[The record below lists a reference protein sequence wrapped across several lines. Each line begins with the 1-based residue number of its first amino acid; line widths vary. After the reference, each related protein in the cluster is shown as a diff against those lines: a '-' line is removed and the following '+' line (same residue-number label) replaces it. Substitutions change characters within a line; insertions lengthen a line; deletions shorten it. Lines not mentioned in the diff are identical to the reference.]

1 MSKPCDCFAQ
11 LSQCSPECERYRETP
26 QRRDLR
32 LAAQALREAV
42 HFTRLS
48 GPIDMAR
55 GAAIAR
61 SVGGKLDD
69 FFIALA
75 RECGVEEFAARWE
88 PFWDL
93 CNTLANSF
101 EERDREIRSH
111 DDNDQR
117 ADWGC
122 WKYHQGADQ

>member
-1 MSKPCDCFAQ
+1 MKPDA
-11 LSQCSPECERYRETP
+11 
-26 QRRDLR
+26 RRHDLDM
-32 LAAQALREAV
+32 AAQVLRDQLHYA
-42 HFTRLS
+42 RMG

-55 GAAIAR
+55 GAVIAR

-111 DDNDQR
+111 EDNDQR
-117 ADWGC
+117 ADCGC
-122 WKYHQGADQ
+122 WKHHQGADQ